1 MLKTNHYKIKEI
13 SEVINGST
21 PSTKELDNYDGEII
35 WLTPKDLSDQKSKYI
50 YRGERN
56 ITQKGYSS
64 CGTKMIPPHNI
75 IMSSRAPI
83 GLLSINKNECCTN
96 QGFKSLILDKDLAD
110 TNFMYYFIKHHMPQI
125 EALGSGTTFKEVSKD
140 SMENYEVD
148 IPDLPTQKK
157 IADVLSCIDDK
168 IALNNKTN
176 NELENMAKTVYDYW
190 FTQFDFPDANGKPYK
205 ASGGKME
212 YNQVL
217 KREIPAG
224 WEVKRLGDLF
234 STNRGVSYN
243 TKSITAENGIPMINL
258 ASFSPTGKYKIDGLK
273 TFAGDYAEEKKL
285 KPYDLVMCNTQQT
298 AIDFSKDIIGK
309 VLLVPDIF
317 DGDIVSSHHVNTIRF
332 HNENLKLYF
341 FRFFNTDFF
350 HKYISNF
357 ANGTSILG
365 LVFSGVEDYMSV
377 IPPESV
383 LNNFNKLMIDIEK
396 KKNVIIR
403 ETEELTKLR
412 DFLLPLLMNGQ
423 IEVK

>member
-1 MLKTNHYKIKEI
+1 MEYYHYKINELAK
-13 SEVINGST
+13 VVNGST
-21 PSTKELDNYDGEII
+21 PSTKESDNYDGEII

-64 CGTKMIPPHNI
+64 CGTKMIPPDNI

-176 NELENMAKTVYDYW
+176 SELENMAKTVYDYW
-190 FTQFDFPDANGKPYK
+190 FTQFDFPDANGNPYK
-205 ASGGKME
+205 TSGGKME

-224 WEVKRLGDLF
+224 WE
-234 STNRGVSYN
+234 SW
-243 TKSITAENGIPMINL
+243 
-258 ASFSPTGKYKIDGLK
+258 K
-273 TFAGDYAEEKKL
+273 TE
-285 KPYDLVMCNTQQT
+285 
-298 AIDFSKDIIGK
+298 
-309 VLLVPDIF
+309 
-317 DGDIVSSHHVNTIRF
+317 
-332 HNENLKLYF
+332 
-341 FRFFNTDFF
+341 
-350 HKYISNF
+350 
-357 ANGTSILG
+357 
-365 LVFSGVEDYMSV
+365 
-377 IPPESV
+377 
-383 LNNFNKLMIDIEK
+383 
-396 KKNVIIR
+396 
-403 ETEELTKLR
+403 
-412 DFLLPLLMNGQ
+412 
-423 IEVK
+423 